1 MSSYRY
7 TALAPDGKS
16 IKGKIDAASAKGAMA
31 TLVDQD
37 LDVQTLKARKSVLQ
51 FEITRK
57 KLKLDDVMHVSR
69 QLAAFTK
76 AGVPLP
82 DAIQVI
88 EEDVENKALKQ
99 VLTAVRAELRTG
111 ETFSAALRPYATQFP
126 PFYVDMIRAA
136 ELAGTLD
143 VVLEDMSDYIE
154 RDLEARQKIK
164 SALTYPLIVLIT
176 AIGTVLFLGIYIM
189 PKFVAFFASFHA
201 KLPLP
206 TRMLIGMT
214 NFLRASWY
222 VLAAVGIAL
231 FVLIS
236 LAFKTDRGRN
246 VRDRLV
252 LKIPAIGRIIQYSI
266 IERFCRLLSALTDAG
281 VPLPE
286 AMSVLARGTSNTA
299 YDSGLNEVRAAMLR
313 GEGIARPIAGSGL
326 FPGAVTQMIRVGEN
340 TGTLDAQLQNAAKYY
355 GRELEHKIK
364 KLTTLFEPAVIVF
377 MGVVVGFVA
386 IAMISAMY
394 GIYNQIH
401 FN

>member
-7 TALAPDGKS
+7 TALAPDGKTV
-16 IKGKIDAASAKGAMA
+16 KGKIEAATVKGAMA
-31 TLVDQD
+31 SLVDQSF
-37 LDVQTLKARKSVLQ
+37 DVKALKQRRSVLQ

-57 KLKLDDVMHVSR
+57 KLKLADVMHVSR
-69 QLAAFTK
+69 QLAAFTR

-88 EEDVENKALKQ
+88 EEDVTHKGLKN
-99 VLTAVRAELRTG
+99 VLTAVRGELRTG
-111 ETFSAALRPYATQFP
+111 ETFSGALRPYSSLFP

-143 VVLEDMSDYIE
+143 IVLEDMSNYIE

-164 SALTYPLIVLIT
+164 SALTYPIIILIS

-206 TRMLIGMT
+206 TRMLIRMT
-214 NFLRASWY
+214 DFLRSGWY
-222 VLAAVGIAL
+222 VLAAGGIAL
-231 FVLIS
+231 FVLAA
-236 LAFKTDRGRN
+236 LAVRTKPGRN
-246 VRDRLV
+246 FRDRAL
-252 LKIPAIGRIIQYSI
+252 LKVPAIGRVIQYSI

-286 AMSVLARGTSNTA
+286 AMTVLARGSSNTA
-299 YDSGLNEVRAAMLR
+299 FESGLNEVRTAMLR
-313 GEGIARPIAGSGL
+313 GEGIARPIAATGL
-326 FPGAVTQMIRVGEN
+326 FPGAVVQMIRVGEN
-340 TGTLDAQLQNAAKYY
+340 TGTLDTQLQNAAKYY

-364 KLTTLFEPAVIVF
+364 RLTTLFEPAVIVF